1 MQNFTS
7 VKDAYNIQNLVN
19 EALLMKKTPY
29 ADKHIG
35 KNRTLGLLFFYSSLR
50 TRLST
55 QKAAQNLGMEVMIM
69 NVGADSWQLEMNEGV
84 IMNGD
89 KAEHISEAAAVVGSY
104 CDIVGVR
111 SFPGLVDREL
121 DYSEQVLNQF
131 LKYTGKPLISLES
144 ATRHPLQSLTDLITI
159 NEYKTVARPKVVLTW
174 APHVKAL
181 PQCCLLYTSPSPR
194 DRTRSRM
201 QSSA

>member
-35 KNRTLGLLFFYSSLR
+35 KNRTLGLLFFNSSLR

-131 LKYTGKPLISLES
+131 LKYISVSDE
-144 ATRHPLQSLTDLITI
+144 TI
-159 NEYKTVARPKVVLTW
+159 SINIDILG
-174 APHVKAL
+174 
-181 PQCCLLYTSPSPR
+181 
-194 DRTRSRM
+194 
-201 QSSA
+201 